1 MKDGNSFIG
10 LIFFIVFFGGFVGPM
25 FGLFFELVPLIIF
38 IFIISRVI
46 KAVSQESKTTRR
58 NNRRK
63 SSNTNRYT
71 VNRYDMSNKDLTKI
85 DDKLRA
91 YFADNYELPIFDDI
105 VLVPKGGKY
114 RAFEELYIAK
124 GGETIMSLKEFGDS
138 YPSTH
143 GKITSLLLLFAKG
156 DDMPKK
162 EETPARQPKVKKPQS
177 KAAMYIEKISDLNIA
192 IPQEEITTGLEQTCT
207 LLKQIDISTSG
218 EDDNIL
224 DKLYEY
230 YLPIL
235 IKILENY
242 KGLLDAGAKGDEFK
256 KCEDQLIKT
265 ILLINEAL
273 KTINNTIHEDDFMN
287 LSADITTLQS
297 LLKKDGLVKEGS
309 IYSESGKDDEQ

>member
-1 MKDGNSFIG
+1 MKDGNNFIG
-10 LIFFIVFFGGFVGPM
+10 LIFFIIFFGGFVGPM
-25 FGLFFELVPLIIF
+25 FGLFFELIPLIIF
-38 IFIISRVI
+38 IFIISRII
-46 KAVSQESKTTRR
+46 KAVSQESKTVKRSTRR
-58 NNRRK
+58 KNR
-63 SSNTNRYT
+63 NTNRYT
-71 VNRYDMSNKDLTKI
+71 VNRYDMSNKDLTRI

-124 GGETIMSLKEFGDS
+124 GKETIMSLKEFGDA
-138 YPSTH
+138 YPATH

-162 EETPARQPKVKKPQS
+162 EGTPARQPEVKKAQS
-177 KAAMYIEKISDLNIA
+177 KAAAYIEKISDLNIA
-192 IPQEEITTGLEQTCT
+192 IPQEEITTGLEQTCG
-207 LLKQIDISTSG
+207 LLKQIDISSG
-218 EDDNIL
+218 KDDDNIL
-224 DKLYEY
+224 DKLYDY

-242 KGLLDAGAKGDEFK
+242 KSLLDAGAKGDEFK